1 MNTNWLHQAKIR
13 VVPSCWNF
21 ICICYT
27 VCLVYVAIPLYYWLT
42 AKMQRKNAL
51 LLYVTKCNEKGIAI
65 CNENAMKEGH
75 IACSV
80 PA

>member
-1 MNTNWLHQAKIR
+1 MSSL
-13 VVPSCWNF
+13 C
-21 ICICYT
+21 
-27 VCLVYVAIPLYYWLT
+27 CLPLYYWLA

-51 LLYVTKCNEKGIAI
+51 LQYVTKCNEKGIAI
-65 CNENAMKEGH
+65 FNENAMKEGH